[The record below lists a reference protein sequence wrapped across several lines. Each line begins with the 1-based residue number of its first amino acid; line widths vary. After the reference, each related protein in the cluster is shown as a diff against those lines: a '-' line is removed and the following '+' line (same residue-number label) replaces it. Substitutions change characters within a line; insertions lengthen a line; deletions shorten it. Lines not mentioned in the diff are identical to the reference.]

1 MSEVKMFFGKNSDQY
16 YGMFTDAGNE
26 AVDGLV
32 TAAKAMELR
41 WPEVYNA
48 LCVLADN
55 PKFGEA
61 TDTVVR
67 EYVYEALGLD
77 SPFYF
82 KV

>member
-1 MSEVKMFFGKNSDQY
+1 MSEVKMFFGKTSDKY
-16 YGMFTDAGNE
+16 YGMFTEAGNE
-26 AVDGLV
+26 AIDALV
-32 TAAKAMELR
+32 GVAKAMELT

-67 EYVYEALGLD
+67 EYVYDACGFETE
-77 SPFYF
+77 FYI
-82 KV
+82 